1 VAGSAIPDDRLGR
14 AHPRRR
20 LTVLPRDVPDPAH
33 SRHSCMSSA
42 DRQAVVVEE
51 RFPGELETLRADNVR
66 LSRLLK
72 LSEEQARAAHPD
84 QATLTGA
91 PESPVN
97 MKSAPDDKVRF
108 FLDLF
113 RCRSDVYALRW
124 ENRRDGRSGWMP
136 AIRGY
141 WRKGMNRADA
151 PYLPLTPD
159 VVGQHLR
166 GEVHTGLYPLGDDD
180 TCWWV
185 AADFD
190 KEAAMLD
197 ALAYMKAARAYQV
210 PAALEVSQSGRG
222 AHVWIF
228 FAQVTSATTARTIA
242 TRLLGEAFQLRG
254 SMHLSSYDRLFPSQD
269 VHTGRGMGNLI
280 AAPLNGRRRQ
290 HGTTLFLDPATLE
303 PFDDQWAYLSSIARL
318 SHKDVATLVRTLP
331 EPQVGHRVRRLKLP
345 TSSKIEPRPAAI
357 IRATFA
363 ARLTLT
369 ANDLGPA
376 MIAAVKHAASIRNP
390 EFDARQRAR
399 RSTWDT
405 PRFLYSYDETADGD
419 LVLPRG
425 LYGLLTELVDS
436 AGSTLRIDDMRVTG
450 ELHEL
455 GCSTQLR
462 PEQADAVR
470 HLVEEDT
477 SVLIAAPGSG
487 KTVIACA
494 AIASRACST
503 LVLVDRKALAD
514 QWRDRLQ
521 KHLGFKCGQIGGGRS
536 KTTGIVDIALLPTL
550 ARRENIEVLTAG
562 YGFVIADECHHIAA
576 SAFFHVLNRIPAKC
590 WLGLTATPE
599 RRDGLEDLIYHQLGS
614 HHVTLESP
622 TAGQLPSTSTDLL
635 APHPVL
641 HVHPTQ
647 FRYTGQADPSAPG
660 GMAEIYRALIADE
673 TRLDQIVADVLT
685 AHKDGANILVLT
697 TWIDHL
703 NAIAE
708 RLRNAGMPVVVLSGQ
723 IKARQ
728 RREISQQLANHT
740 ADAGPLLI
748 VGTSSFIGEGFDC
761 PALDT
766 LFLAAPI
773 TFKNRL
779 VQYVGRI
786 TRLHA
791 TKTTSTVHDY
801 HDELTP
807 VLASSLRK
815 RAPGYTKLGFPDPR
829 TLV

>member
-1 VAGSAIPDDRLGR
+1 MGVKE
-14 AHPRRR
+14 
-20 LTVLPRDVPDPAH
+20 
-33 SRHSCMSSA
+33 
-42 DRQAVVVEE
+42 Q
-51 RFPGELETLRADNVR
+51 FPGELETLRADNVR
-66 LSRLLK
+66 LRRILK
-72 LSEEQARAAHPD
+72 LTEEQARAAEPD

-91 PESPVN
+91 PATPVH
-97 MKSAPDDKVRF
+97 MGSTPEDKVRF
-108 FLDLF
+108 YVDLF

-124 ENRRDGRSGWMP
+124 ENRSDGRSGWMP
-136 AIRGY
+136 AIRGH
-141 WRKGMNRADA
+141 WRKGMNRAQA

-159 VVGQHLR
+159 VTGQHLR
-166 GEVHTGLYPLGDDD
+166 GEIHIGLYPLGDDD

-197 ALAYMKAARAYQV
+197 ALAFMKAARAHKI

-228 FAQVTSATTARTIA
+228 FAQATSAAVARRIA
-242 TRLLGEAFQLRG
+242 TSLLGEAFQLRG

-269 VHTGRGMGNLI
+269 IHTGRGMGNLI
-280 AAPLNGRRRQ
+280 AAPLNGARRQ

-303 PFDDQWAYLSSIARL
+303 PYDDQWAYLSSIARL
-318 SHKDVATLVRTLP
+318 SSNEVGALSRELP
-331 EPQVGHRVRRLKLP
+331 DPQIGHRVRRLQLP
-345 TSSKIEPRPAAI
+345 TSSKIVPRPAAI
-357 IRATFA
+357 IRATFVS
-363 ARLTLT
+363 RITLT

-376 MIAAVKHAASIRNP
+376 MISAVKHAASIRNP

-425 LYGLLTELVDS
+425 LLSLLTDLVDS
-436 AGSTLRIDDMRVTG
+436 AGSTLRIDDTRATG
-450 ELHEL
+450 EHHEFT
-455 GCSTQLR
+455 CSTELR
-462 PEQADAVR
+462 TEQATAVR
-470 HLVEEDT
+470 HVVEQDVG
-477 SVLIAAPGSG
+477 VLIAPPGVG

-494 AIASRACST
+494 AIASRATST
-503 LVLVDRKALAD
+503 LILVDRNALAD
-514 QWRDRLQ
+514 QWRDRLH

-536 KTTGIVDIALLPTL
+536 KTTGIIDIALLPTL
-550 ARRENIEVLTAG
+550 TRRPHIEELTAS
-562 YGFVIADECHHIAA
+562 YGFVIVDECHHVAA
-576 SAFFHVLNRIPAKC
+576 SAFFHVLNRIPAKY

-614 HHVTLESP
+614 HHFTLESP
-622 TAGQLPSTSTDLL
+622 AAGQLPSGDADLL
-635 APHPVL
+635 VPHPVL
-641 HVHPTQ
+641 HLHPTQ
-647 FRYTGQADPSAPG
+647 FRYTGDADPSAPG

-673 TRLDQIVADVLT
+673 ARLDQVIADVLT
-685 AHKDGANILVLT
+685 AHAGGANILVLT

-703 NAIAE
+703 NAITE
-708 RLRNAGMPVVVLSGQ
+708 RLRAAGKTVIVLSGQ
-723 IKARQ
+723 MKARQ
-728 RREISQQLANHT
+728 RREITEQLADHIQGT
-740 ADAGPLLI
+740 HPLLI

-766 LFLAAPI
+766 LFLTAPI

-779 VQYVGRI
+779 IQYVGRI
-786 TRLHA
+786 TRPHRG
-791 TKTTSTVHDY
+791 KTTAIVHDY

-815 RAPGYTKLGFPDPR
+815 RALGYIKMSFPDPR
-829 TLV
+829 TLTR

>member
-1 VAGSAIPDDRLGR
+1 
-14 AHPRRR
+14 
-20 LTVLPRDVPDPAH
+20 
-33 SRHSCMSSA
+33 M
-42 DRQAVVVEE
+42 VVEE
-51 RFPGELETLRADNVR
+51 RFPGELETLRADNMR
-66 LSRLLK
+66 LRRLLK
-72 LSEEQARAAHPD
+72 LSEEQARAADPD

-91 PESPVN
+91 PEYPVN
-97 MKSAPDDKVRF
+97 MRSAPGDKVRF
-108 FLDLF
+108 FFDLF

-141 WRKGMNRADA
+141 WRKGMNRAEA

-159 VVGQHLR
+159 VIGQHLR
-166 GEVHTGLYPLGDDD
+166 GDVHIGLYPLGDDD

-185 AADFD
+185 TADFD
-190 KEAAMLD
+190 KQAAMLD

-228 FAQVTSATTARTIA
+228 FAQATSAATARGIA
-242 TRLLGEAFQLRG
+242 TSLLGEAFQLRG

-280 AAPLNGRRRQ
+280 AAPLNGKRRQ
-290 HGTTLFLDPATLE
+290 HGTTLFLNPATLE

-318 SHKDVATLVRTLP
+318 SHKEVAILARSLP
-331 EPQVGHRVRRLKLP
+331 DPQFGHSVRRLQLP
-345 TSSKIEPRPAAI
+345 TSSKIVPRPAAI
-357 IRATFA
+357 IRATFTS
-363 ARLTLT
+363 RLTLT

-405 PRFLYSYDETADGD
+405 PRFLYSYNETADGD

-425 LYGLLTELVDS
+425 LYTLLVELIDS
-436 AGSTLRIDDMRVTG
+436 AGSTLHIADERAVGDS
-450 ELHEL
+450 HEIRCL
-455 GCSTQLR
+455 TALR
-462 PEQADAVR
+462 SEQAGAARQLVDEDA
-470 HLVEEDT
+470 
-477 SVLIAAPGSG
+477 SVLIAPPGSG
-487 KTVIACA
+487 KTVVACA
-494 AIASRACST
+494 AIASRATST
-503 LVLVDRKALAD
+503 LILVDRKALAD
-514 QWRDRLQ
+514 QWRDRLHR
-521 KHLGFKCGQIGGGRS
+521 HLGFKCGQIGGGRS
-536 KTTGIVDIALLPTL
+536 KTTGVIDVALLPTL
-550 ARRENIEVLTAG
+550 ARRDNIEELTAN
-562 YGFVIADECHHIAA
+562 YGFVIVDECHHIAA
-576 SAFFHVLNRIPAKC
+576 SAFFHVLNRIPARY

-614 HHVTLESP
+614 HHVTIEGP
-622 TAGQLPSTSTDLL
+622 AAGQLPSADTDLL

-641 HVHPTQ
+641 CLHSTK

-660 GMAEIYRALIADE
+660 GIAEIYRALIADE
-673 TRLDQIVADVLT
+673 ARLTQIVADVLA
-685 AHKDGANILVLT
+685 AHTDGANILILT
-697 TWIDHL
+697 TWVDHL

-708 RLRNAGMPVVVLSGQ
+708 RLRNAGKSVVVLSGQ
-723 IKARQ
+723 MKARQ
-728 RREISQQLANHT
+728 RREVSEQLANHT
-740 ADAGPLLI
+740 ADTEPLLI

-786 TRLHA
+786 TRPHP
-791 TKTTSTVHDY
+791 TKTTATVHDY

-807 VLASSLRK
+807 VIASSLRK

-829 TLV
+829 KLVR

>member
-1 VAGSAIPDDRLGR
+1 
-14 AHPRRR
+14 
-20 LTVLPRDVPDPAH
+20 
-33 SRHSCMSSA
+33 
-42 DRQAVVVEE
+42 VVVEE
-51 RFPGELETLRADNVR
+51 QFPGELETLRSDNVR
-66 LSRLLK
+66 LRRLLK
-72 LSEEQARAAHPD
+72 LSEEQARAADPD

-91 PESPVN
+91 PESPVS
-97 MKSAPDDKVRF
+97 MRSAPEDKVRF

-141 WRKGMNRADA
+141 WRKGMNRADV

-159 VVGQHLR
+159 VIGQHLR
-166 GEVHTGLYPLGDDD
+166 GEAHIGLYPLGDDD

-228 FAQVTSATTARTIA
+228 FAQATSAATARSIA
-242 TRLLGEAFQLRG
+242 TSLLGEAFQLRG
-254 SMHLSSYDRLFPSQD
+254 TMHLSSYDRLFPSQD
-269 VHTGRGMGNLI
+269 IHTGRGMGNLI
-280 AAPLNGRRRQ
+280 AAPLNGKRRQ

-318 SHKDVATLVRTLP
+318 SHKDVAALVRRLP
-331 EPQVGHRVRRLKLP
+331 EPRFGHRVRRLQLP
-345 TSSKIEPRPAAI
+345 TSSKIVPRPAAI

-363 ARLTLT
+363 SRLTLT

-405 PRFLYSYDETADGD
+405 PRFLYSYDETAEGD

-425 LYGLLTELVDS
+425 LHQLLTELVDS
-436 AGSTLRIDDMRVTG
+436 AESTLHIDDKRATG
-450 ELHEL
+450 DSHVFS
-455 GCSTQLR
+455 CQTTLR
-462 PEQADAVR
+462 SEQAHAVQ

-477 SVLIAAPGSG
+477 SVLIAPPGTG

-494 AIASRACST
+494 TIASRARST
-503 LVLVDRKALAD
+503 LILVDRKALAD

-536 KTTGIVDIALLPTL
+536 KTTGVIDVALLPTL
-550 ARRENIEVLTAG
+550 ARRNNIEDLTAN
-562 YGFVIADECHHIAA
+562 YGFVVADECHHIAA
-576 SAFFHVLNRIPAKC
+576 SAFFHVLNRIPAKY

-599 RRDGLEDLIYHQLGS
+599 RRDGLEDLIYHQLGP
-614 HHVTLESP
+614 HHVTLEAP
-622 TAGQLPSTSTDLL
+622 AAGQLPSADTDLL

-641 HVHPTQ
+641 HVHPTR
-647 FRYTGQADPSAPG
+647 FRYTGDADPSAPG
-660 GMAEIYRALIADE
+660 GIAEIYRALIADE
-673 TRLDQIVADVLT
+673 ARLGQIISHVLA
-685 AHKDGANILVLT
+685 AHADGANILVLT

-708 RLRNAGMPVVVLSGQ
+708 QLRAAGKSVLVLSGQ
-723 IKARQ
+723 MKARE
-728 RREISQQLANHT
+728 RREISERLANHT

-786 TRLHA
+786 TRPHP
-791 TKTTSTVHDY
+791 TKTTATVHDY

-815 RAPGYTKLGFPDPR
+815 RAPGYTKLGFPDP
-829 TLV
+829 TKLVR

>member
-1 VAGSAIPDDRLGR
+1 VIGLHRRFNDR
-14 AHPRRR
+14 H
-20 LTVLPRDVPDPAH
+20 T
-33 SRHSCMSSA
+33 
-42 DRQAVVVEE
+42 VVVEE
-51 RFPGELETLRADNVR
+51 QFPGELETLRADNVR
-66 LSRLLK
+66 LRRLLK
-72 LSEEQARAAHPD
+72 LSEEQARAADPD

-91 PESPVN
+91 PASPVN
-97 MKSAPDDKVRF
+97 MRSAPEDKVRF

-113 RCRSDVYALRW
+113 RCRSDVYALHW

-151 PYLPLTPD
+151 PYLSLTPD
-159 VVGQHLR
+159 VIAQHLR
-166 GEVHTGLYPLGDDD
+166 GEVHIGLYPLGDDD

-197 ALAYMKAARAYQV
+197 ALAYMKAARAHQV

-228 FAQVTSATTARTIA
+228 FAQATSAATARSIA
-242 TRLLGEAFQLRG
+242 TSLLGEAFQLRG
-254 SMHLSSYDRLFPSQD
+254 SMQLSSYDRLFPSQD
-269 VHTGRGMGNLI
+269 IHTGRGVGNLI
-280 AAPLNGRRRQ
+280 AAPLNGKRRQ

-303 PFDDQWAYLSSIARL
+303 PFDDQWAYLSGIARL
-318 SHKDVATLVRTLP
+318 SPKEVATLVRTLP
-331 EPQVGHRVRRLKLP
+331 QPQFGHHVRRLQLP
-345 TSSKIEPRPAAI
+345 TSSKIVPRPAAI

-363 ARLTLT
+363 SRLTLT

-405 PRFLYSYDETADGD
+405 PRYLYSYDETADGD

-425 LYGLLTELVDS
+425 LYTLLAELVDS
-436 AGSTLRIDDMRVTG
+436 AGSTLHIEDKRASGDR
-450 ELHEL
+450 HEFV
-455 GCSTQLR
+455 CSTQLR
-462 PEQADAVR
+462 PEQEDAVR
-470 HLVEEDT
+470 QLVQEDT
-477 SVLIAAPGSG
+477 NVLIAPPGLG

-494 AIASRACST
+494 AIASRATST
-503 LVLVDRKALAD
+503 LILVDRKALAD

-536 KTTGIVDIALLPTL
+536 KTTGIIDIALLPTL
-550 ARRENIEVLTAG
+550 ARRDNIEDLTAG
-562 YGFVIADECHHIAA
+562 YGFVVVDECHHIAA
-576 SAFFHVLNRIPAKC
+576 SAFFHVLNRLPGRY

-614 HHVTLESP
+614 HHVILEGP
-622 TAGQLPSTSTDLL
+622 AAGQLPSGDAELL

-641 HVHPTQ
+641 HLHPTR

-673 TRLDQIVADVLT
+673 ARLEQILTDVLS
-685 AHKDGANILVLT
+685 AHSDGANILVLT

-703 NAIAE
+703 NALAE
-708 RLRNAGMPVVVLSGQ
+708 RLRAAGKSVIVLSGQ
-723 IKARQ
+723 MKARQ
-728 RREISQQLANHT
+728 RREISEQLANHT
-740 ADAGPLLI
+740 TDAAPLLL

-779 VQYVGRI
+779 VQNVGRI
-786 TRLHA
+786 IRPHPG
-791 TKTTSTVHDY
+791 KTTATVHDY

-829 TLV
+829 KLVR

>member
-1 VAGSAIPDDRLGR
+1 VA
-14 AHPRRR
+14 
-20 LTVLPRDVPDPAH
+20 
-33 SRHSCMSSA
+33 
-42 DRQAVVVEE
+42 VEE
-51 RFPGELETLRADNVR
+51 GFPGELETLRAANVR
-66 LSRLLK
+66 VRRLLK
-72 LSEEQARAAHPD
+72 LSEEQARAADPD
-84 QATLTGA
+84 QATLSGA

-97 MKSAPDDKVRF
+97 MRSMPEAKVRF

-159 VVGQHLR
+159 VVDQHLR
-166 GEVHTGLYPLGDDD
+166 GEVHIGLYPLGDDD

-197 ALAYMKAARAYQV
+197 ALAYMKAARAHDV

-228 FAQVTSATTARTIA
+228 FAETTSAATARSIA
-242 TRLLGEAFQLRG
+242 TSLLGEAFQLRG

-269 VHTGRGMGNLI
+269 IHTGRGMGNLI
-280 AAPLNGRRRQ
+280 AAPLNGKRRQ

-318 SHKDVATLVRTLP
+318 SHKDVAVLLRTLP
-331 EPQVGHRVRRLKLP
+331 DPQFGHCVRRLQLP
-345 TSSKIEPRPAAI
+345 TSSKIVPRPAAI
-357 IRATFA
+357 IRATFIS
-363 ARLTLT
+363 RITLT

-390 EFDARQRAR
+390 EFDTRQRAR

-405 PRFLYSYDETADGD
+405 PRFLYSYDETVEGD

-425 LYGLLTELVDS
+425 LYGLLTDLVES
-436 AGSTLRIDDMRVTG
+436 AESTLHIDDKRAIG
-450 ELHEL
+450 NRHEFI
-455 GCSTQLR
+455 CSTELR
-462 PEQADAVR
+462 SEQADAVQR
-470 HLVEEDT
+470 LIEEDT
-477 SVLIAAPGSG
+477 SVLIAPPGLG

-494 AIASRACST
+494 AIASRATSA
-503 LVLVDRKALAD
+503 LILVDRKALAD

-521 KHLGFKCGQIGGGRS
+521 RHLGFKCGQIGGGRS
-536 KTTGIVDIALLPTL
+536 KTTGIIDIALLPTL
-550 ARRENIEVLTAG
+550 ARRDNIEALTAG
-562 YGFVIADECHHIAA
+562 YGFVVADECHHIAA
-576 SAFFHVLNRIPAKC
+576 SAFFHVLNRIPAKY

-614 HHVTLESP
+614 HHVTLEGP
-622 TAGQLPSTSTDLL
+622 TAGQLPSVGTDLL
-635 APHPVL
+635 TPQPVL
-641 HVHPTQ
+641 YVHPTQ

-673 TRLDQIVADVLT
+673 ARLEQIIADVLS
-685 AHKDGANILVLT
+685 AHAEGANILVLT

-703 NAIAE
+703 NVIAE
-708 RLRNAGMPVVVLSGQ
+708 RLRNAGKDVVVLSGQ

-728 RREISQQLANHT
+728 RREISERLANHT
-740 ADAGPLLI
+740 ADDGPLLI
-748 VGTSSFIGEGFDC
+748 VGTGSFIGEGFDC

-766 LFLAAPI
+766 LFLASPI

-786 TRLHA
+786 TRPHA
-791 TKTTSTVHDY
+791 AKTTATVHDY

-815 RAPGYTKLGFPDPR
+815 RAPGYTKLGFPDPK
-829 TLV
+829 TLVR

>member
-1 VAGSAIPDDRLGR
+1 
-14 AHPRRR
+14 
-20 LTVLPRDVPDPAH
+20 
-33 SRHSCMSSA
+33 
-42 DRQAVVVEE
+42 VVVEE
-51 RFPGELETLRADNVR
+51 RFPGELDTLRADNAR
-66 LSRLLK
+66 LRRLLQ
-72 LSEEQARAAHPD
+72 LSEEQARSADLD

-91 PESPVN
+91 PEPPIS
-97 MKSAPDDKVRF
+97 MRSAPEDKVRF

-141 WRKGMNRADA
+141 WRKGMNRGDA

-159 VVGQHLR
+159 VIGQHLR
-166 GEVHTGLYPLGDDD
+166 GEVHIGLYPLGDDD

-197 ALAYMKAARAYQV
+197 ALAYMKAARAHKV

-228 FAQVTSATTARTIA
+228 FAQATSAATARSIA
-242 TRLLGEAFQLRG
+242 TSLLGEAFQLRG

-280 AAPLNGRRRQ
+280 AAPLNGKRRQ

-318 SHKDVATLVRTLP
+318 SHKDVTTLVRALP
-331 EPQVGHRVRRLKLP
+331 DPQFGHRVRRLQLP
-345 TSSKIEPRPAAI
+345 TSSKIVPRPAAI
-357 IRATFA
+357 IRATFTS
-363 ARLTLT
+363 RITLT

-399 RSTWDT
+399 RSTWNT
-405 PRFLYSYDETADGD
+405 PRFLYSYDETVEGD

-425 LYGLLTELVDS
+425 LYGLLTDLADS
-436 AGSTLRIDDMRVTG
+436 AGSTLRIDDKRTAG
-450 ELHEL
+450 DSHEFS
-455 GCSTQLR
+455 CSTTLR
-462 PEQADAVR
+462 PEQSDAAR

-477 SVLIAAPGSG
+477 SVLIAPPGLG

-494 AIASRACST
+494 AIASRATST
-503 LVLVDRKALAD
+503 LILVDRKALAD

-536 KTTGIVDIALLPTL
+536 KTTGIIDIALLPTL
-550 ARRENIEVLTAG
+550 ARRDNIDDLTAS
-562 YGFVIADECHHIAA
+562 YGFVVADECHHIAA
-576 SAFFHVLNRIPAKC
+576 SAFFHVLNRIPAKY

-614 HHVTLESP
+614 HHVTLEAP
-622 TAGQLPSTSTDLL
+622 TAGQLPSAGTDLL

-641 HVHPTQ
+641 YVHPTQ

-673 TRLDQIVADVLT
+673 ARLEQIIADVLS
-685 AHKDGANILVLT
+685 AHADSANILVLT

-708 RLRNAGMPVVVLSGQ
+708 RLRNAEKDVVVLSGQ
-723 IKARQ
+723 MKARQ
-728 RREISQQLANHT
+728 RREISQQLATHT
-740 ADAGPLLI
+740 ADDGPLLI

-779 VQYVGRI
+779 VQYVGRV
-786 TRLHA
+786 TRPHA
-791 TKTTSTVHDY
+791 AKTAATVHDY

-829 TLV
+829 TLVR